1 MKLDLIGIVTQDM
14 AKSLAFY
21 RHIFSLPDG
30 LDSDS
35 LDNEGH
41 VEVTLENGLRFAW
54 DTVAVMQSF
63 EPHYTFTPK
72 QVGAFL
78 CDNAADVDTK
88 YHDLISKGGKS
99 SKEPW
104 DAFWGQ
110 RYALVADPDGNVL
123 DLFAPLQ
130 K

>member
-1 MKLDLIGIVTQDM
+1 MKLDLISVVTQDM

-21 RHIFSLPDG
+21 RHIFTLPEG
-30 LDSDS
+30 

-41 VEVTLENGLRFAW
+41 VEITLESGLRFAW

-63 EPHYTFTPK
+63 EPHYTVAPK

-78 CDNAADVDTK
+78 CESAADVDK
-88 YHDLISKGGKS
+88 KFNDLIGKGGTS
-99 SKEPW
+99 VKEPW

-110 RYALVADPDGNVL
+110 RYALLADPDSNIL
-123 DLFAPLQ
+123 DLFAPL
-130 K
+130 KS

>member
-14 AKSLAFY
+14 ARSLAFY
-21 RHIFSLPDG
+21 RNIFTIPEG
-30 LDSDS
+30 LDS
-35 LDNEGH
+35 EGH
-41 VEVTLENGLRFAW
+41 VEITLESGLRFAW

-63 EPHYTFTPK
+63 EPHFTFVPK

-78 CDNAADVDTK
+78 CADAADVDKK
-88 YHDLISKGGKS
+88 YRELIAKGGKS
-99 SKEPW
+99 VKEPW

-123 DLFAPLQ
+123 DLFAPL
-130 K
+130 

>member
-1 MKLDLIGIVTQDM
+1 MKLEMIGIVTQDM
-14 AKSLAFY
+14 AGSLAFY
-21 RHIFSLPDG
+21 RNIFTIPEG
-30 LDSDS
+30 LE
-35 LDNEGH
+35 NEGH
-41 VEVTLENGLRFAW
+41 VEIRLESGLRFAW

-78 CDNAADVDTK
+78 CENPADVDKK
-88 YHDLISKGGKS
+88 YSDLLGKGDTS
-99 SKEPW
+99 VKEPW

-123 DLFAPLQ
+123 DLFAPL
-130 K
+130 

>member
-1 MKLDLIGIVTQDM
+1 MKLDMIGIVTQDM

-21 RHIFSLPDG
+21 RNIFTIPEG
-30 LDSDS
+30 LDS
-35 LDNEGH
+35 EGH
-41 VEVTLENGLRFAW
+41 VEITLENGLRFAW
-54 DTVAVMQSF
+54 DTVAVIESF

-78 CDNAADVDTK
+78 CANAADVDKKFHELTN
-88 YHDLISKGGKS
+88 KGGKS
-99 SKEPW
+99 EKEPW

-123 DLFAPLQ
+123 DLFAPL
-130 K
+130 